1 MTEFFF
7 VEGSWPLPEIRVKP
21 KNEQEVSQLS
31 WTLLLEYLEVG
42 TKPWDIAGGH
52 LGPDDKLWLWCT
64 EADAVGVLSHEL
76 HHWAHLREEWKT
88 SVDTCDRRERSG
100 ESIEADCETR
110 FNLVEGLADWGVDG
124 Q

>member
-31 WTLLLEYLEVG
+31 WTLLLEYLEVD
-42 TKPWDIAGGH
+42 TEPWDIAVGH

-64 EADAVGVLSHEL
+64 EARAVGVLSHEL
-76 HHWAHLREEWKT
+76 HHWAHLCEEW
-88 SVDTCDRRERSG
+88 DTCIDTCTQRERSG
-100 ESIEADCETR
+100 EEIMADIDTR
-110 FNLVEGLADWGVDG
+110 HKLVESLADWGVVW
-124 Q
+124 